1 MSFHRCESLV
11 LALVVSAC
19 VSSGN
24 TSLGAG
30 GQTAAGDTRGNSRLI
45 TRGELNEREGDSA
58 YEVVESLN
66 RRWLQDD
73 RRGRTFGGGPIFAR
87 VVVDGT
93 PRGGLYELHRIGAS
107 EIESMRFISAPDATI
122 KYGTGYPGGAI
133 EVTMRDRRGRTVVR
147 HPGGVPDPMEMPREI
162 KRRSHGALGWRRVE
176 KHSRKPVDATE
187 FERYRRSD
195 YEVS

>member
-45 TRGELNEREGDSA
+45 VRAELDQRAGDTA
-58 YEVVESLN
+58 YQVVESLN
-66 RRWLQDD
+66 RQWLQDD

-93 PRGGLYELHRIGAS
+93 PYGPLSTLHRMSAS
-107 EIESMRFISAPDATI
+107 QIESMRFLSAPDATI

-133 EVTMRDRRGRTVVR
+133 EVTMRARR
-147 HPGGVPDPMEMPREI
+147 
-162 KRRSHGALGWRRVE
+162 
-176 KHSRKPVDATE
+176 
-187 FERYRRSD
+187 
-195 YEVS
+195 